1 MREITE
7 FHNLVLIII
16 TAITA
21 FVMVLLLIVMVR
33 FNARTNPVPSRTTHN
48 TLIELVWTIAPILIL
63 LTIAIPSFR
72 LLYFQRNL
80 PEADMTI
87 KATGV
92 QWNWRYEYPDHG
104 GFEYD
109 SYLVEDE
116 DLQPGQPRLLTVDN
130 DVVVPVN
137 KTVRVIVTADDVI
150 HNWAMPSFGIK
161 MDAVP
166 GRLNETWFRAEQTG
180 TFHGQCSELC
190 GIRHAYMPI
199 TVRVVSEEE
208 FAAWLE
214 QAREEFAAAP
224 APTPV
229 LTAEQGAE

>member
-1 MREITE
+1 
-7 FHNLVLIII
+7 VLIII

-48 TLIELVWTIAPILIL
+48 TLIEVVWTIAPILIL

-72 LLYFQRNL
+72 LLYYQRNI

-104 GFEYD
+104 GFEFD
-109 SYLVEDE
+109 SYLVEDD

-190 GIRHAYMPI
+190 GVRHAYMPI

-208 FAAWLE
+208 FATWLE
-214 QAREEFAAAP
+214 QAREEYAAAP
-224 APTPV
+224 APT
-229 LTAEQGAE
+229 LTAEQGAD